1 MEDQAERK
9 LSRIARRKLSQAAR
23 RTAKKRAAKKKLF
36 AKRMK
41 SPAKLKASAEKAA
54 KTLIVKKMAGGKS
67 YKDLSVGQKELID
80 KKLANKKGLVAKLA
94 KRMLPAVKKKEK
106 ARVAKIRNSSDKEV
120 NINESVDPLTIASI
134 VAAVGGVVG
143 ITTTLAKVVHDK
155 FNSRET
161 KFNVKKTYELI
172 KRKYPGIL
180 KMIKDEKFGKGHLQQ
195 TIRNIEKEIPELE
208 KKPFMNNIVSII
220 DQLIRYNRLVTI
232 GTSAALSPLNK
243 NRFFTEEF
251 NISKH
256 NVGGGEANLSGT
268 NKNGNIEPL
277 KFKNKEDAKKHSKE
291 VGGKIIQDSDGNYY
305 VEFTKIDGPIDEDLK
320 MEDKEKEDNLK
331 DLQGMLDIAKMLS
344 DKSSYFKGRGS
355 KKEYIKMLVHKIKKL
370 SESKRN
376 KLISKMDAYK
386 KIRKP
391 TLPSS
396 RPMKSKKV
404 YDRKKFKNNND

>member
-1 MEDQAERK
+1 MEEKK
-9 LSRIARRKLSQAAR
+9 LSIATRRKLARAAK
-23 RTAKKRAAKKKLF
+23 RTAKKRQLKRKLM
-36 AKRMK
+36 AKRPK
-41 SPAKLKASAEKAA
+41 TGERLKKTAQKAA
-54 KTLIVKKMAGGKS
+54 KNVLVKKLTGGKS
-67 YKDLSVGQKELID
+67 YSDLSISQKQTID
-80 KKLANKKGLVAKLA
+80 NKLKPAIIAKVAKKL
-94 KRMLPAVKKKEK
+94 LPKVRAKEK
-106 ARVAKIRNSSDKEV
+106 ERLKKIRQKPQ
-120 NINESVDPLTIASI
+120 ITESVDPLTIASI
-134 VAAVGGVVG
+134 VATVGGLVG
-143 ITTTLAKVVHDK
+143 VTSTLAKVIHDK
-155 FNSRET
+155 VTSRET

-208 KKPFMNNIVSII
+208 KKPFINNIVSII

-232 GTSAALSPLNK
+232 GTSAALAPLNK

-256 NVGGGEANLSGT
+256 NIGGGEANLSGT
-268 NKNGNIEPL
+268 NKNGNVEPL

-291 VGGKIIQDSDGNYY
+291 VGGKIIQDEDGTYY

-404 YDRKKFKNNND
+404 YDRKKFKDND